1 MDHRSAASTLRAV
14 SSAIGVVSSYLG
26 AFTRSDPD
34 AIASVVSEGFRNEH
48 LSELG
53 SSCVGRDEY
62 RRRLPHFLASFAD
75 RRYSIVDA
83 IEQQRDS
90 CTEVA
95 VRYRFH
101 AVYEDTTIE
110 IPGVMWFS
118 VRDGLITKRI
128 DTWDSLT
135 FLKQTGQYED

>member
-1 MDHRSAASTLRAV
+1 MV
-14 SSAIGVVSSYLG
+14 SDYLG

-34 AIASVVSEGFRNEH
+34 AIAAAVSEGFRNEH

-62 RRRLPHFLASFAD
+62 RRRLPHFLASFTD

-83 IEQQRDS
+83 IEQHRDS

-101 AVYEDTTIE
+101 AVYEESQIE

-118 VRDGLITKRI
+118 VRDNLITKRI

-135 FLKQTGQYED
+135 FLKQSGQYDD

>member
-1 MDHRSAASTLRAV
+1 M
-14 SSAIGVVSSYLG
+14 SSAIGVVSGYLG
-26 AFTRSDPD
+26 AFTRNDPD
-34 AIASVVSEGFRNEH
+34 SIAAYVSEGFRNEH

-53 SSCVGRDEY
+53 SSCVGRLEY
-62 RRRLPHFLASFAD
+62 RRRLPHFLAAFAD

-83 IEQQRDS
+83 VDQTRDS

-95 VRYRFH
+95 VRYRFE
-101 AVYEDTTIE
+101 ATYEGQQIE

-135 FLKQTGQYED
+135 FLRQTGQHD

>member
-1 MDHRSAASTLRAV
+1 VNAAV
-14 SSAIGVVSSYLG
+14 GVVSDYLA

-34 AIASVVSEGFRNEH
+34 AIAASVSDGFRNVH

-53 SSCVGRDEY
+53 SGCVGRDEY

-101 AVYEDTTIE
+101 ASYEGTEIE

-135 FLKQTGQYED
+135 FLKQTGQYDD

>member
-1 MDHRSAASTLRAV
+1 MYLASVT
-14 SSAIGVVSSYLG
+14 SAIGVVSDYLG

-34 AIASVVSEGFRNEH
+34 AIAAAVSDGFRNEH

-53 SSCVGRDEY
+53 SGCVGRDEY
-62 RRRLPHFLASFAD
+62 RRRLPHFLAAFAD

-83 IEQQRDS
+83 IEQRRDS
-90 CTEVA
+90 CIEVA

-101 AVYEDTTIE
+101 ANYQGTAIE

-118 VRDGLITKRI
+118 VHDDLITKRI

-135 FLKQTGQYED
+135 FLKQTGQHNE

>member
-1 MDHRSAASTLRAV
+1 MTP
-14 SSAIGVVSSYLG
+14 AIDVVTSYLG
-26 AFTRSDPD
+26 AFTRNDPD
-34 AIASVVSEGFRNEH
+34 AIAAYVSDGFRNEH

-75 RRYSIVDA
+75 RRYSIVDT
-83 IEQQRDS
+83 IEQRRES
-90 CTEVA
+90 CIEVA
-95 VRYRFH
+95 VNYRFE
-101 AVYEDTTIE
+101 ATYEGNEIE

-118 VRDGLITKRI
+118 VHDELITKRI

-135 FLKQTGQYED
+135 FLMQTNQYPS

>member
-1 MDHRSAASTLRAV
+1 MRAV
-14 SSAIGVVSSYLG
+14 PSAIGVVSNFLG
-26 AFTRSDPD
+26 AFTRNDPD
-34 AIASVVSEGFRNEH
+34 AIADAVSDGFRNEH

-75 RRYSIVDA
+75 RSYSIVDA
-83 IEQQRDS
+83 IEQRRDS

-95 VRYRFH
+95 VRYRFE
-101 AVYEDTTIE
+101 AIYEETPIQ

-135 FLKQTGQYED
+135 FLKQTGQYDA

>member
-1 MDHRSAASTLRAV
+1 M
-14 SSAIGVVSSYLG
+14 SSAIGVVSEYLE
-26 AFTRSDPD
+26 AFTRNDPD
-34 AIASVVSEGFRNEH
+34 SVAALVSDGFRNEH

-53 SSCVGRDEY
+53 SSCVGRAEY
-62 RRRLPHFLASFAD
+62 RRRLPHFFASFTD

-95 VRYRFH
+95 VRYRFE
-101 AVYEDTTIE
+101 ANYDGTQIE

-118 VRDGLITKRI
+118 VRDDLITKRV

-135 FLKQTGQYED
+135 FLKQTGQYD